1 MSAMEMFGTDQES
14 KAEAMWQEIPPA
26 AINWHGALLWP
37 RMDEYAWQSLAKL
50 IDVYRAV
57 HKASSEKVWG

>member
-1 MSAMEMFGTDQES
+1 
-14 KAEAMWQEIPPA
+14 MWQEMPPA

-37 RMDEYAWQSLAKL
+37 RMDEYAWRSLAKL

-57 HKASSEKVWG
+57 HKASNGKVWG